1 MTDLCLKP
9 SNSIIDSI
17 STFGQK
23 KIISRKTLVL
33 GDESIGKTS
42 LLHVYARD
50 HFPQVFEPTVVENHT
65 IDVLVGDQVV
75 ELSLWDN
82 VDLSGQD
89 EIGKAG
95 PSSYAN
101 VHVIL
106 LCFSVDKPNSLTSTE
121 NKWLDQIIER
131 CPGVKI
137 CMAALK
143 CDLRDDPETR
153 AHLAKQNQRP
163 VDYEEGLA
171 TARRIR
177 ASRYLECSARQ
188 NRGVSEAFLEVAK
201 VSISTKSTSVYNLI
215 RPGYRYFKRDRSS
228 SRSCLIT

>member
-82 VDLSGQD
+82 VGQLNSLHLSLSLQFFFFFFFCLCFPDHNIFIMQKIGNVFANIYLQIQICQD
-89 EIGKAG
+89 KMKLEKAG

-106 LCFSVDKPNSLTSTE
+106 LCFS
-121 NKWLDQIIER
+121 
-131 CPGVKI
+131 
-137 CMAALK
+137 
-143 CDLRDDPETR
+143 
-153 AHLAKQNQRP
+153 P

-228 SRSCLIT
+228 SRSCVIT

>member
-1 MTDLCLKP
+1 MLHSEFLTHLTKAVPFLY
-9 SNSIIDSI
+9 
-17 STFGQK
+17 
-23 KIISRKTLVL
+23 L
-33 GDESIGKTS
+33 GAIK
-42 LLHVYARD
+42 LL
-50 HFPQVFEPTVVENHT
+50 
-65 IDVLVGDQVV
+65 
-75 ELSLWDN
+75 
-82 VDLSGQD
+82 
-89 EIGKAG
+89 
-95 PSSYAN
+95 SY
-101 VHVIL
+101 L
-106 LCFSVDKPNSLTSTE
+106 YGTML
-121 NKWLDQIIER
+121 WLDQIIER

-137 CMAALK
+137 CLAALK

>member
-1 MTDLCLKP
+1 MFIP
-9 SNSIIDSI
+9 SNFNAPFRILDPSYKGC
-17 STFGQK
+17 TF
-23 KIISRKTLVL
+23 
-33 GDESIGKTS
+33 S
-42 LLHVYARD
+42 LPR
-50 HFPQVFEPTVVENHT
+50 
-65 IDVLVGDQVV
+65 GDQVV

-106 LCFSVDKPNSLTSTE
+106 LCFSLIP
-121 NKWLDQIIER
+121 WLDQIIER

-215 RPGYRYFKRDRSS
+215 RPGYRYFKRDRNP
-228 SRSCLIT
+228 RTDKYIQI

>member
-1 MTDLCLKP
+1 MSDLCLKP
-9 SNSIIDSI
+9 SNSIINSI
-17 STFGQK
+17 STFGHK
-23 KIISRKTLVL
+23 KSISRKILVL

-65 IDVLVGDQVV
+65 IDVLVGDQIV

-82 VDLSGQD
+82 VNFSRQD
-89 EIGKAG
+89 EVGKAG

-101 VHVIL
+101 AHVIL
-106 LCFSVDKPNSLTSTE
+106 LCFSVDKPTSLMNTE
-121 NKWLDQIIER
+121 NKWLDQIIEQ

-137 CMAALK
+137 CLAALK

-153 AHLAKQNQRP
+153 AHLAKYSQRP
-163 VDYEEGLA
+163 IDYEQGLA

-201 VSISTKSTSVYNLI
+201 VSISSKSNSVYNLI
-215 RPGYRYFKRDRSS
+215 RPDNRYLKRGKSS
-228 SRSCLIT
+228 TRSCLIT